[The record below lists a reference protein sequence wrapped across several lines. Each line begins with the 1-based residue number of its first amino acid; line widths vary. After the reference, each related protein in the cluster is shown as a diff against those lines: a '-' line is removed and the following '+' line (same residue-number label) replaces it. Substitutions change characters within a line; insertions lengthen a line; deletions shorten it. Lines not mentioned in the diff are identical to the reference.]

1 MKTKYLIL
9 GAGPA
14 GLSFANVLRQRG
26 EENFT
31 VIEKEAQAGGL
42 CRSQNVDG
50 SPLDIGGGHFLD
62 VRRPEV
68 CLFLFGFMPK
78 EEWREYD
85 RDSRIRFT
93 PGFVPDADKREYEI
107 HHPFEANLWE
117 LPENIQKP
125 FLESIA
131 AAGCNAGQ
139 EMPEKFVDW
148 ISWKLGDLI
157 AKEYML
163 PYNMKMFGDNLNALG
178 TYWLEKLPNVSYE
191 DTLKSCREKK
201 AAGSQPGHAQFFYP
215 KEYGYGELWLRMGE
229 ALGDRLITG
238 AGVTELSP
246 ADKRVTLSDG
256 TVIEAEIIVTT
267 VPWTSMR
274 LTGVP
279 QEITD
284 AVSKLIHTSI
294 EVTYHPED
302 MNTDAQWIYYPSDNM
317 DHHRILLR
325 GNFYEGAKGYWT
337 ETRTERYHAQ
347 DGDINFHMEYAYP
360 VNTIDKP
367 EAIDSIL
374 RYMKGCGVYGLGR
387 WGEHNHY
394 NSDATV
400 ELAMKLAKEL

>member
-14 GLSFANVLRQRG
+14 GLTFANMLRQRG
-26 EENFT
+26 EENFI

-42 CRSQNVDG
+42 CRSQEVDG

-68 CLFLFGFMPK
+68 CRFLFGFMP
-78 EEWREYD
+78 EDEWRKYD

-93 PGFVPDADKREYEI
+93 PEFILDADKCEYEI

-117 LPENIQKP
+117 LPESVQKP
-125 FLESIA
+125 FLDSIA
-131 AAGCNAGQ
+131 AAGCNAGLDK
-139 EMPEKFVDW
+139 PEKFVDW
-148 ISWKLGDLI
+148 IGWKLGDLI

-163 PYNMKMFGDNLNALG
+163 PYNMKMFGDNLNVLG

-215 KEYGYGELWLRMGE
+215 EKYGYGELWLRMGQ

-238 AGVTELSP
+238 VSVTGLSP
-246 ADKRVTLSDG
+246 ADKKAVLSDG
-256 TVIEAEIIVTT
+256 TAIDADIIVTT
-267 VPWTSMR
+267 VPWTS
-274 LTGVP
+274 LKLEGVP

-284 AVSKLIHTSI
+284 AAGKLVHTSI

-302 MNTDAQWIYYPSDNM
+302 MNTDAQWIYYPSESM
-317 DHHRILLR
+317 DHHRILIR
-325 GNFYEGAKGYWT
+325 GNFFKGAKGYWT
-337 ETRTERYHAQ
+337 ETRTERYHAK

-367 EAIDSIL
+367 AAIAQIL
-374 RYMKGCGVYGLGR
+374 EYMKGCGIYGLGR

-400 ELAMKLAKEL
+400 ELAMDLANEL